1 MHDVE
6 KGDVPNDGKSFL
18 HLKTREEWRAWLEQ
32 NHDKSD
38 GVWFVWWK
46 KATGRPII
54 PYTNAVDEALCF
66 GWVDS
71 KVKRLDEERAM
82 RMFTPRNPK
91 SPWSRI
97 NKNKVARLLEQ
108 GRMTAAGMRLVQA
121 AKADGSWNVSDEIED
136 LVIPPDLA
144 SALAENDAAEDYFEN
159 LPDSSKKN
167 ILWWIKSAR
176 RSETRAERIAKTV
189 RLAAENRLAN

>member
-6 KGDVPNDGKSFL
+6 KSDVPTDGKPLL
-18 HLKTREEWRAWLEQ
+18 HLTTREEWRAWLER
-32 NHDKSD
+32 NHDKSY

-46 KATGRPII
+46 KATGRPVI

-82 RMFTPRNPK
+82 RTFTPRNPK

-108 GRMTAAGMRLVQA
+108 GLMTAAGMRLVKA
-121 AKADGSWNVSDEIED
+121 AKANGSWNVSDEIED

-144 SALAENDAAEDYFEN
+144 SALAENDAAEDYFE
-159 LPDSSKKN
+159 KF
-167 ILWWIKSAR
+167 I
-176 RSETRAERIAKTV
+176 
-189 RLAAENRLAN
+189 

>member
-1 MHDVE
+1 MHEVE
-6 KGDVPNDGKSFL
+6 KGDVPIEGKPLL
-18 HLKTREEWRAWLEQ
+18 HLKTWEEWRAWLKQ

-38 GVWFVWWK
+38 GVWFVSWK
-46 KATGRPII
+46 KATGKPVI

-66 GWVDS
+66 GWIDS
-71 KVKRLDEERAM
+71 KVKRIDEERAM

-91 SPWSRI
+91 SQWSRI

-108 GRMTAAGMRLVQA
+108 GLMTAAGMKLVKA

-144 SALAENDAAEDYFEN
+144 SALAENDAAGEYFRN
-159 LPDSSKKN
+159 LPDSWKKSA
-167 ILWWIKSAR
+167 LWWIKSAR
-176 RSETRAERIAKTV
+176 RPETRAERIAKTV

>member
-1 MHDVE
+1 MHEVE
-6 KGDVPNDGKSFL
+6 KGNALNEGKPLL
-18 HLKTREEWRAWLEQ
+18 HLKTREEWRAWLER

-38 GVWFVWWK
+38 GVWFVSWK
-46 KATGRPII
+46 KATGRPVI

-66 GWVDS
+66 GWIDS

-91 SPWSRI
+91 SQWSRI

-108 GRMTAAGMRLVQA
+108 GLMTAAGMKFVKA

-144 SALAENDAAEDYFEN
+144 SALAENHAAGEYFRN
-159 LPDSSKKN
+159 LPDSWKKSS
-167 ILWWIKSAR
+167 LWWIKSAR

-189 RLAAENRLAN
+189 RMAAENRLPN

>member
-6 KGDVPNDGKSFL
+6 KSGVPNDGKSLL
-18 HLKTREEWRAWLEQ
+18 HLKTREEWRAWLKQ

-46 KATGRPII
+46 KATGRPVI

-66 GWVDS
+66 GWIDS

-108 GRMTAAGMRLVQA
+108 GRMTTAGMRLVKA

-144 SALAENDAAEDYFEN
+144 SALAENDAAGDYFEN
-159 LPDSSKKN
+159 LSNSWKKSV
-167 ILWWIKSAR
+167 LWWIKSAR
-176 RSETRAERIAKTV
+176 RSETRVARIAKTV
-189 RLAAENRLAN
+189 RMAAENRLPN

>member
-6 KGDVPNDGKSFL
+6 KSGVPNDGKSLL

-46 KATGRPII
+46 KATGRPVI

-66 GWVDS
+66 GWIDS

-91 SPWSRI
+91 SQWSRI

-108 GRMTAAGMRLVQA
+108 GRMTAAGMRLVKA
-121 AKADGSWNVSDEIED
+121 AKADGSWNFSDEIED

-144 SALAENDAAEDYFEN
+144 SALAENDAAEDYFEK
-159 LPDSSKKN
+159 LPNSRKKSV
-167 ILWWIKSAR
+167 LWWIKSAR
-176 RSETRAERIAKTV
+176 RSETRAARIAKTV
-189 RLAAENRLAN
+189 RMAAENRLA